1 MPIVLQIMKYMKK
14 SRHVGQTKAVIG
26 KIDEAIDVMVEI
38 HHGDEGYDLGWISH
52 WITNWKKSN
61 PDPFASH
68 DENLGPNS

>member
-52 WITNWKKSN
+52 WITNWKKIKSR
-61 PDPFASH
+61 SIC
-68 DENLGPNS
+68 ES